1 MAQDKVGELNGGQTR
16 SVYTT
21 GGFLSSSSFFNVS
34 RHTFYCPLP
43 ITNYPKVNDHLLPF
57 IVSLSLEFRN
67 IWFWLEVSHENTVI

>member
-1 MAQDKVGELNGGQTR
+1 MEARPGQSILLETF
-16 SVYTT
+16 
-21 GGFLSSSSFFNVS
+21 FLLFFFFNVS

>member
-21 GGFLSSSSFFNVS
+21 GGFLSSSFFFNVS

>member
-1 MAQDKVGELNGGQTR
+1 MEARPGQ
-16 SVYTT
+16 SIPLEA
-21 GGFLSSSSFFNVS
+21 FFFFFFFNVS

-67 IWFWLEVSHENTVI
+67 VWFWLEISHENTVI